1 MATLTVTTGQDIV
14 AADGELSLR
23 EAVNLAGKGDTI
35 VFDRV
40 IPFDVNCILKTP
52 LVIGTGK
59 VLTIDGRGGG
69 YNQFDAGGIT
79 GQVVIEAGADVTLRE
94 LFISTGIRYGLS
106 SPNDGAIGDRGD
118 NGSSG
123 LNGTTQNQP
132 GSRGGD
138 GMAGK
143 IGKRSSANALGILG
157 AIQNKGRLTLDYVEV
172 SGGAFSGSGA
182 LGGRGGNGGNGGGGG
197 SGLGSGN
204 GADAGAGGKG
214 GGGADGT
221 DGADALAG
229 IWNTGTLTLRNVLVT
244 GNSAIGGRGG
254 DGGVGGDGGYGGN
267 GGNGGVGSFSS
278 LGGNGGNGGRGGD
291 GGSGGAGGDGGSA
304 VAGLL
309 NEGRLKVV
317 GAAAFYDNEA
327 EAGEAGLGG
336 AGGAGQAASDV
347 AGRPGSGGVGGFS
360 GLPGGDGD
368 DGAEGLEGRP
378 GSAIV
383 GVAGGGPIQGAVS
396 FDARFYAF
404 RLGATPLSAQTLY
417 NGNASFISF
426 ENRVASYGDGAREG
440 SVGWGLVPKSG
451 VLKASDFIGDA
462 LPSGRLPFGIG
473 SIGRFATQNIS
484 FQFKAG
490 VVLPK
495 DVTFDIVLRSPQQGD
510 ALGTDTTIP
519 VKLIRAGDG
528 ADRITGTDLDR
539 TSDDLNGFG
548 GNDRINALRGNDYL
562 SGGLGDDT
570 LIGGIGKDQLTGG
583 AGVDQL
589 SGGKD
594 GDRFIFGQASDSTT
608 KASDL
613 ITDFS
618 SADGDRLLLS
628 FDADTR
634 ADGFQS
640 FVLRGGRSF
649 TGTAGELR
657 STYDRANDVTVLLG
671 DLNRDRKADFSLS
684 LAGQVPLTAGLFAN
698 F

>member
-23 EAVNLAGKGDTI
+23 EAVNLARKGDTI
-35 VFDRV
+35 VFDRI
-40 IPFDVNCILKTP
+40 IPFDTNSILKTP
-52 LVIGTGK
+52 LVIGSGK

-69 YNQFDAGGIT
+69 FSQFDAGGIL
-79 GQVVIEAGADVTLRE
+79 GQVVIEAGADVTLRQ
-94 LFISTGIRYGLS
+94 LLISTGIRYGIS
-106 SPNDGAIGDRGD
+106 SPNDGSIGDRGD
-118 NGSSG
+118 NGTSG
-123 LNGTTQNQP
+123 LNGTTPNQP
-132 GSRGGD
+132 GTRGAD
-138 GMAGK
+138 GLAGK
-143 IGKRSSANALGILG
+143 IGKGSSAEALGIFG
-157 AIQNKGRLTLDYVEV
+157 AIQNRGRLTLEYVEV

-214 GGGADGT
+214 GDGADGT
-221 DGADALAG
+221 DGAPALAG
-229 IWNTGTLTLRNVLVT
+229 IWNTGTLTLRNVLVA

-267 GGNGGVGSFSS
+267 GGNGGSGSFSS
-278 LGGNGGNGGRGGD
+278 LGGSGGNGGRGGD
-291 GGSGGAGGDGGSA
+291 GGNGGAGGDGGSA

-309 NEGRLKVV
+309 NEGRLIVV

-347 AGRPGSGGVGGFS
+347 AGRPGAGSSGGFS
-360 GLPGGDGD
+360 GLVGGDGD
-368 DGAEGLEGRP
+368 EGAEGLEGRP

-383 GVAGGGPIQGAVS
+383 GVAGSGPIQGAVS
-396 FDARFYAF
+396 FDARFYGF
-404 RLGATPLSAQTLY
+404 RLNEAPLSAQTLY
-417 NGNASFISF
+417 NGDASFASF
-426 ENRVASYGDGAREG
+426 RSGVAGYGDVAKEG
-440 SVGWGLVPKSG
+440 SVGWGLVLKSG

-462 LPSGRLPFGIG
+462 LPSGRLQFGIG
-473 SIGRFATQNIS
+473 LFRANEDIT

-490 VVLPK
+490 VVLAK
-495 DVTFDIVLRSPQQGD
+495 DVSFDIVLRSPQPGD
-510 ALGTDTTIP
+510 GLGTDSTIP
-519 VKLIRAGDG
+519 VKLIRVGDG
-528 ADRITGTDLDR
+528 VDRITGTDMDR

-548 GNDRINALRGNDYL
+548 GNDRIIALRGNDFL
-562 SGGLGDDT
+562 SGGLGDDV
-570 LIGGIGKDQLTGG
+570 LNGGLGKDQLTGG
-583 AGVDQL
+583 AGGDQL

-594 GDRFIFGQASDSTT
+594 GDRFIFGQASDSTP
-608 KASDL
+608 KAPDF

-618 SADGDRLLLS
+618 PVDGDRLRLS

-640 FVLRGGRSF
+640 FVLRGARSF

-671 DLNRDRKADFSLS
+671 DLNHDRKADFSLA
-684 LAGQVPLTAGLFAN
+684 LAGQVRLSAGLFAD